1 METTSECKKQTLARA
16 EISGGHLVCVLV
28 STLMTSS
35 AAEDGG
41 KMSAL
46 VDCEKEKQ
54 GEEEKGG
61 EWWGGE

>member
-46 VDCEKEKQ
+46 VD
-54 GEEEKGG
+54 
-61 EWWGGE
+61 